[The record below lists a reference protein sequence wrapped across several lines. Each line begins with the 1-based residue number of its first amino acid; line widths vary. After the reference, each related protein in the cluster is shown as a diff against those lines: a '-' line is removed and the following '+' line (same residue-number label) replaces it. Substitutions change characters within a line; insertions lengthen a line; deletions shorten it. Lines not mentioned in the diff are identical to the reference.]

1 MKKRLLALLLVLV
14 LLIPAGVASA
24 ATRYRVNTS
33 SLQVRQMPSESA
45 KVLVSYQLD
54 FVLTIQSKTGD
65 GWAYVKFATGK
76 EGYVQTKYIKK
87 ATTGTGWIASD
98 NTALRAGPLGDS
110 FAIATLAKGRKVSV
124 LSWGSKYS
132 YVNAGDLGTGY
143 VVNSLLSRKKVAA
156 SGNSSK
162 SNGASGGNYDAWVL
176 NAGYRKVNLRSQP
189 NSKAPII
196 ASYSTGTKVRVLE
209 HSATWDKIQVDGNTG
224 YMMTKFL
231 SKSAPAP
238 TDEPV
243 VTDPPATNYTAYVV
257 SSNGNGVNMRKG
269 PGNYSVITKVP
280 YGSAVT
286 VLKHDTKWD
295 KISYG
300 GKTGYMENRFLQLSL
315 PAGVPEG
322 GTPATAAPTAAPQFQ
337 PYTATITSP
346 NGKAVNV
353 HYKPDKSTSNVHG
366 MGNNGRL
373 EVGTVVTVIGLTGYW
388 AEVEYGGKTGFVMQQ
403 YLN

>member
-24 ATRYRVNTS
+24 ATRYRVNTG
-33 SLQVRQMPSESA
+33 SLKVRQMPSESA
-45 KVLVSYQLD
+45 AVLASYRLD
-54 FVLTIQSKTGD
+54 YVLTVQSSKD
-65 GWAYVKFATGK
+65 GWSYVKFTNGK

-87 ATTGTGWIASD
+87 ATTGSAWITNDDTSMRTGPSGDFIA
-98 NTALRAGPLGDS
+98 
-110 FAIATLAKGRKVSV
+110 LAKLARGRKVSV

-132 YVNAGDLGTGY
+132 YVSAGDLGTGY
-143 VVNSLLSRKKVAA
+143 VVNDLLSRKKVAP
-156 SGNSSK
+156 SGNASK
-162 SNGASGGNYDAWVL
+162 SNGASGGDYDAWVL
-176 NAGYRKVNLRSQP
+176 NAGYRKVNLRTQP

-196 ASYSTGTKVRVLE
+196 ASYPTGTKVRVLA
-209 HSATWDKIQVDGNTG
+209 HSSTWDQIQVDGNTG

-231 SKSAPAP
+231 NRSAPAP
-238 TDEPV
+238 TEVPV
-243 VTDPPATNYTAYVV
+243 VTDPPAVNYTAYVV
-257 SSNGNGVNMRKG
+257 SSNGRGVNMRKG
-269 PGNYSVITKVP
+269 PGNYSVMTKVP

-300 GKTGYMENRFLQLSL
+300 GKTGYMETRFLQLSL
-315 PAGVPEG
+315 PDGVPEG
-322 GTPATAAPTAAPQFQ
+322 GTPATPVPTAVPQFQ
-337 PYTATITSP
+337 PYYATITSP
-346 NGKAVNV
+346 NGKGVNV

-373 EVGTVVTVIGLTGYW
+373 EVGTTVKVIGVTGYW
-388 AEVEYGGKTGFVMQQ
+388 AEVEYEGKTGFVMQQ